1 MHHLGSGAHLTWSFP
16 LLEDFMV
23 RGTHAQFV
31 GEIRGEVG
39 PGGGILHVG
48 QTTYQVGPGG
58 ISCQGHSLKY
68 QPKST

>member
-1 MHHLGSGAHLTWSFP
+1 
-16 LLEDFMV
+16 MV

-68 QPKST
+68 QPKSN

>member
-1 MHHLGSGAHLTWSFP
+1 
-16 LLEDFMV
+16 MV

-39 PGGGILHVG
+39 AGGGILHVG

-58 ISCQGHSLKY
+58 ISGQGHPLQISTEVYLKADMNCI
-68 QPKST
+68 KS